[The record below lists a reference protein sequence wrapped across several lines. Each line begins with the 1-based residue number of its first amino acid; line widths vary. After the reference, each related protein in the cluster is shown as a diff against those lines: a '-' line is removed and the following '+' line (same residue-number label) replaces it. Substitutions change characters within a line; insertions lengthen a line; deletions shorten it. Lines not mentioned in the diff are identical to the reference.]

1 MTNVSNLSDRQLLET
16 IYALLIHLLHK
27 VESPEENVNDFTM
40 NVIANV
46 FADRLLNG
54 RYGKK

>member
-27 VESPEENVNDFTM
+27 VESSEENANDFMM

-46 FADRLLNG
+46 FADKMINDG
-54 RYGKK
+54 TKKK